1 MKRIGRCVRF
11 ASARA
16 PSQVPNQAMPGSV
29 GGTWVASG
37 PLGPWGK
44 GTAAAATG
52 ERVRARTR
60 SGVFMVGFEAG
71 VGSGL
76 FGKESTDLKALRAA
90 APTF

>member
-1 MKRIGRCVRF
+1 M
-11 ASARA
+11 
-16 PSQVPNQAMPGSV
+16 
-29 GGTWVASG
+29 
-37 PLGPWGK
+37 

-52 ERVRARTR
+52 ARVRARAR